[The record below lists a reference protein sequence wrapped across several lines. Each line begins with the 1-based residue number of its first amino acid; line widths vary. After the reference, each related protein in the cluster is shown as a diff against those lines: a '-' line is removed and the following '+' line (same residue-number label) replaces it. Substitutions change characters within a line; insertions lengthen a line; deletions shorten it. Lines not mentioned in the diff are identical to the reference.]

1 MVLFA
6 ILYKQKEK
14 TIHGIILLDMS
25 KLDDIKL
32 KEIEAAITF
41 YQDNKLPQDE
51 ICEKISSIFD
61 ISKEEIEKI
70 SLRKKETTN
79 F

>member
-1 MVLFA
+1 M
-6 ILYKQKEK
+6 
-14 TIHGIILLDMS
+14 GIMLLDMS

-32 KEIEAAITF
+32 KEIETAITF
-41 YQDNKLPQDE
+41 YQDNQLSQDE